1 MSHYIDCVVDTSP
14 MARSIDRVSSSVD
27 NTTGA
32 VVAFK
37 TSVIA
42 AEQAGAEHVCN
53 NVNRG
58 FHSLIHSQISQK
70 IASKQS
76 RVEAL
81 LIELASQKK
90 RLLSIKSAMERDYQ
104 RITGRYSRLFS
115 GINKALKQRVVELDQ
130 PVFDFALRDVA
141 SNANR
146 NNMLAA
152 TLPVGQLEG
161 VTSAQQIE
169 MSNLKHD
176 CSKVIGSIDA
186 FMTNMTEQNVLADK
200 ILLSSVR
207 TEEGTKYM
215 PVVIFESSV
224 DALGN
229 HAYNVVTPED
239 FPAENAGALRQQAF
253 EQAATMPWGEKQLS
267 DQVILE
273 FSNLMNKSTASSR
286 VKELALQ
293 MYDANHPNT
302 L

>member
-1 MSHYIDCVVDTSP
+1 MTHSIDCVVDTSP
-14 MARSIDRVSSSVD
+14 MARSIDAVSHSVD

-37 TSVIA
+37 TAVIA

-90 RLLSIKSAMERDYQ
+90 RLLAIKSSMERDYQ

-115 GINKALKQRVVELDQ
+115 GINKALKQRVIELDQ
-130 PVFDFALRDVA
+130 PVFDFAMRDVA
-141 SNANR
+141 SNTSR
-146 NNMLAA
+146 NNLLAA

-161 VTSAQQIE
+161 VTAAQQIE
-169 MSNLKHD
+169 VSNLKHD
-176 CSKVIGSIDA
+176 CSKVISSIDA
-186 FMTNMTEQNVLADK
+186 FMTNMTEQNVLAEK
-200 ILLSSVR
+200 ILLTSVR
-207 TEEGTKYM
+207 ADEGTNYV
-215 PVVIFESSV
+215 PVAIYESSV
-224 DALGN
+224 DAMGN
-229 HAYNVVTPED
+229 KAYNVVTPED
-239 FPAENAGALRQQAF
+239 FPAENAGELRQQAF
-253 EQAATMPWGEKQLS
+253 EQAANMPWGSKPLS
-267 DQVILE
+267 DQVTQE
-273 FSNLMNKSTASSR
+273 FCNLMNKSTAADR
-286 VKELALQ
+286 VKELARR
-293 MYDANHPNT
+293 MYDENHPNT